1 MFIGN
6 QDFLLK
12 PERKVPTAQFIIAP
26 AVFPKV
32 AISAKIQILVS
43 PFSTVAINTA
53 SDVAGIK
60 VAERSAE
67 KKNGAGFK
75 DNIQNYSPTTQ
86 DKFTSAEYMKLKNIL
101 LERLD

>member
-12 PERKVPTAQFIIAP
+12 PERKVPTAQLIIAP

-53 SDVAGIK
+53 SDVAGIR

-67 KKNGAGFK
+67 KKTALVSRIISK
-75 DNIQNYSPTTQ
+75 IIHHVLKTSLQVLNI
-86 DKFTSAEYMKLKNIL
+86 
-101 LERLD
+101 

>member
-43 PFSTVAINTA
+43 PFSTVAINIG
-53 SDVAGIK
+53 SDVAGIR

-67 KKNGAGFK
+67 KKTALVSRIISK
-75 DNIQNYSPTTQ
+75 IIHHLLKTSLQVLNI
-86 DKFTSAEYMKLKNIL
+86 
-101 LERLD
+101 

>member
-1 MFIGN
+1 M
-6 QDFLLK
+6 LK

-32 AISAKIQILVS
+32 AMSAKSQRLVS
-43 PFSTVAINTA
+43 PFRTVAISTA

-67 KKNGAGFK
+67 KKTALVSRIISK
-75 DNIQNYSPTTQ
+75 LINYPLTMSLQVLTV
-86 DKFTSAEYMKLKNIL
+86 
-101 LERLD
+101 